1 MDKMLTAFPQ
11 LRLQQTKNL
20 MLDGQNVDSVP
31 AAEAATDLA
40 AKKI

>member
-1 MDKMLTAFPQ
+1 MKKSTAFPQ